1 MRFHFCVGCSQMK
14 IEFPKLN
21 AAGSIPV
28 SRSKI
33 RQLRDTR
40 CWVAVSFLESQDGA
54 STYQNV
60 VSE

>member
-1 MRFHFCVGCSQMK
+1 MK